1 MQQDEGE
8 IAAGKLTRLAKHRAC
23 AVNVFSERLGV
34 YKPYAMLCYVQAS
47 FSMVF
52 VVFYMVFDPVFEAL
66 PVKTPC
72 LCNGF
77 VGHAL
82 KPRTCAAG

>member
-1 MQQDEGE
+1 
-8 IAAGKLTRLAKHRAC
+8 
-23 AVNVFSERLGV
+23 
-34 YKPYAMLCYVQAS
+34 MLCYVQAS

-52 VVFYMVFDPVFEAL
+52 VVFCMVFDPVFEAL

-82 KPRTCAAG
+82 KPRTCAAGGREVAADKLTRLAKHRACAVNVFSEKLGPSSARK